1 MNVKRVSKLL
11 ITVVF
16 FVVSATYGFTYAKG
30 ISSYYSLRSD
40 VGELKSQ
47 LDSDSSFSNCI
58 NTPSLLASSLERL
71 PYVSGELLITQLK
84 TTSSGAEDAKSIT
97 LEELKS
103 AQSSSDLI
111 EVSITSSNIEE
122 LLKYLANEK
131 LAYEYL
137 DVTDNVVTIRVYMKE
152 V

>member
-1 MNVKRVSKLL
+1 M
-11 ITVVF
+11 F
-16 FVVSATYGFTYAKG
+16 FVVSATYGVTYAKD

-40 VGELKSQ
+40 VKELKSQ
-47 LDSDSSFSNCI
+47 LDAESPFSDCI
-58 NTPSLLASSLERL
+58 NTPSLLAASLERL

-84 TTSSGAEDAKSIT
+84 NTSSGAEAVTSIT

-103 AQSSSDLI
+103 LQSSSDLI

-122 LLKYLANEK
+122 LLKYIANEK

-137 DVTDNVVTIRVYMKE
+137 DVTDNVITIRVYMKE